1 MEHLHAAVSHSHAD
15 EAACA
20 CGSCAQVA
28 HLHSTA
34 AEAEPAHTWWRDP
47 QLLSIFGSVL
57 LLAPAAA
64 FSLTPFM
71 EFGLFLTSYLLVGNE
86 ILLKAG
92 RNLIKG
98 RVFDEYF
105 LMSAAT
111 IGAFIIGEYLEGVA
125 VMLLFQVGEFF
136 QDLAV
141 HRSKRSIRALL
152 NIRPDYA
159 HVQVGAELITVSPEQ
174 VQVGERVVVKP
185 GERVPLD
192 GVVVEG
198 VSTIDTSALTGESM
212 PRHVQVGDEVLSG
225 SINNNGLLT
234 IEVRKSYHQST
245 ATRIIELVQSAAS
258 KKTPTENLISKLAR
272 YYTPAVVILAVL
284 LALLPPFVLADA
296 AFSEW
301 GYRAL
306 VFLIISCPCAL
317 VISIPLSFF
326 GGIGAASR
334 HGILVKGS
342 NYLDAFNDLG
352 VIAFDKTGTLTQGK
366 FKVTH
371 VAPDGLTEAELL
383 QYAAYAESY
392 SNHPIAVSIRE
403 AYGEAIDQS
412 LITDYHE
419 IPGLGITA
427 SVKGQAVIAGNERI
441 MAHHGIPVPEVI
453 PLGSIVHVAVN
464 GKYAGYIIVADPIK
478 PEAVTAIAQL
488 KVMGIDLV
496 MLSGD
501 NHAHAEAVARE
512 MGIGQVYAE
521 LLPQDKVNIV
531 EKLLAKR
538 NGKLAFVG
546 DGINDA
552 PVLARADI
560 GIAMGGLGSDTAIEA
575 ADVVFMTDE
584 IGKLA
589 ASIKLAKYTRKI
601 VWQNIA
607 LALGIKV
614 LFLLLGAL
622 GAASLWEAVF
632 ADVGVTLIAVINA
645 SRVLRARV

>member
-1 MEHLHAAVSHSHAD
+1 MEHIHATVVSHAGD
-15 EAACA
+15 ARAPAALLIVNFHNH
-20 CGSCAQVA
+20 G
-28 HLHSTA
+28 
-34 AEAEPAHTWWRDP
+34 EEPEPALSWWRNP
-47 QLLSIFGSVL
+47 QLLAVFGSVL

-71 EFGLFLTSYLLVGNE
+71 KFGLFLASYLLVGSE
-86 ILLKAG
+86 ILIKAG
-92 RNLIKG
+92 RNLVKG

-185 GERVPLD
+185 GERVLD
-192 GVVVEG
+192 GLSSS

-212 PRHVQVGDEVLSG
+212 PRHVQAGDEVLSG
-225 SINNNGLLT
+225 SINNSGLLA
-234 IEVRKSYHQST
+234 IEVRKSYQQST

-258 KKTPTENLISKLAR
+258 KKTTTENLISKLAR
-272 YYTPAVVILAVL
+272 YYTPAVVILAVV
-284 LALLPPFVLADA
+284 LAFLPPLVLAGA
-296 AFSEW
+296 SFSEW

-342 NYLDAFNDLG
+342 NYLDAFNELG
-352 VIAFDKTGTLTQGK
+352 IIAFDKTGTLTQGK
-366 FKVTH
+366 FKVTQI
-371 VAPDGLTEAELL
+371 VPEGISEAELL
-383 QYAAYAESY
+383 HYAAYAESY
-392 SNHPIAVSIRE
+392 SNHPIAISIRE
-403 AYGEAIDQS
+403 AYGEPVDQS
-412 LITDYHE
+412 LITDYQE
-419 IPGLGITA
+419 LPGLGITTA
-427 SVKGQAVIAGNERI
+427 VNGQAVIAGNERI
-441 MAHHGIPVPEVI
+441 MAQHGIAVPDVI
-453 PLGSIVHVAVN
+453 PLGSVVHVAVN
-464 GKYAGYIIVADPIK
+464 GRYAGYILVADPIK
-478 PEAVTAIAQL
+478 PEAATASAQL
-488 KVMGIDLV
+488 KALGMDLV

-501 NHAHAEAVARE
+501 NQAHAETVAQQ

-521 LLPQDKVNIV
+521 LLPQDKVRIV
-531 EKLLAKR
+531 EELLEKSK
-538 NGKLAFVG
+538 GKLAFVG

-560 GIAMGGLGSDTAIEA
+560 GIAMGGLGSI
-575 ADVVFMTDE
+575 
-584 IGKLA
+584 
-589 ASIKLAKYTRKI
+589 
-601 VWQNIA
+601 Q
-607 LALGIKV
+607 
-614 LFLLLGAL
+614 LLRRRM
-622 GAASLWEAVF
+622 SC
-632 ADVGVTLIAVINA
+632 
-645 SRVLRARV
+645 S

>member
-1 MEHLHAAVSHSHAD
+1 MEHIHAAVSHSHAGD
-15 EAACA
+15 AACA
-20 CGSCAQVA
+20 CGSCAQIVNF
-28 HLHSTA
+28 HNHG
-34 AEAEPAHTWWRDP
+34 EEPEPALSWWRNP
-47 QLLSIFGSVL
+47 QLLAVFGSVL

-71 EFGLFLTSYLLVGNE
+71 KFGLFLASYLLVGSE
-86 ILLKAG
+86 ILIKAG
-92 RNLIKG
+92 RNLVKG

-212 PRHVQVGDEVLSG
+212 PRHVQAGDEVLSG
-225 SINNNGLLT
+225 SINNSGLLA
-234 IEVRKSYHQST
+234 IEVRKSYQQST

-258 KKTPTENLISKLAR
+258 KKTTTENLISKLAR
-272 YYTPAVVILAVL
+272 YYTPAVVILAVV
-284 LALLPPFVLADA
+284 LAFLPPLVLAGA
-296 AFSEW
+296 SFSEW

-342 NYLDAFNDLG
+342 NYLDAFNELG
-352 VIAFDKTGTLTQGK
+352 IIAFDKTGTLTQGK
-366 FKVTH
+366 FKVTQI
-371 VAPDGLTEAELL
+371 VPEGISEAELL
-383 QYAAYAESY
+383 HYAAYAESY
-392 SNHPIAVSIRE
+392 SNHPIAISIRE
-403 AYGEAIDQS
+403 AYGEPVDQS
-412 LITDYHE
+412 LITDYQE
-419 IPGLGITA
+419 LPGLGITTA
-427 SVKGQAVIAGNERI
+427 VNGQAVIAGNERI
-441 MAHHGIPVPEVI
+441 MAQHGIAVPDVI
-453 PLGSIVHVAVN
+453 PLGSVVHVAVN
-464 GKYAGYIIVADPIK
+464 GRYAGYILVADPIK
-478 PEAVTAIAQL
+478 PEAATAIAQL

-589 ASIKLAKYTRKI
+589 ASIQLAKYTRKV

-607 LALGIKV
+607 LALGIKA
-614 LFLLLGAL
+614 LFLILGAL

-645 SRVLRARV
+645 SRVLRAKV